1 MSLLQEG
8 QIIRG
13 TWEIERKLG
22 EGAFAEVFRVRHQI
36 FGRQAMKVFKT
47 VGMTLEKTKAL
58 LSEAAILSSLSHRNV
73 IRVFEANTT
82 ETSAGICGFFTM
94 ELVSGG
100 SLDDFWRSHGN
111 SFMPVPDAVEVV
123 RQVCR
128 GLAIA
133 HGQNPPIIHRDIK
146 PQNILVGY
154 DSEGLHVR
162 VSDFGLAKQVN
173 PLTLRASARGTPAF
187 KAPEVF
193 TERGQ
198 DSCLCDVW
206 AVGTTLYLLLSDRF
220 PYAESPDEDL
230 SDPRRFKRE
239 LLRPSKVNALV
250 DAELDRIAS
259 KCLAMNPKDRYPT
272 ARELLLDLEKWR
284 PKAARPSRGEPSA
297 PDVSKAALGDY
308 TPADAGKAE
317 AMAKE
322 AVRLARSLGN
332 LAEAAGLLECALNEC
347 PPPPRKVRKDAEE
360 LAAWSRHVTAP
371 ATDNPRRR

>member
-1 MSLLQEG
+1 MSLLREG
-8 QIIRG
+8 QVIRG

-47 VGMTLEKTKAL
+47 VGMTLEKTKEL
-58 LSEAAILSSLSHRNV
+58 LSEAAILSSLSHRNI

-94 ELVSGG
+94 ELVAGG

-111 SFMPVPDAVEVV
+111 RFVPITDAVEVL

-128 GLAIA
+128 GLTIA

-154 DSEGLHVR
+154 DAEGLHVR
-162 VSDFGLAKQVN
+162 VSDFGLAKRVN

-193 TERGQ
+193 FERGQ
-198 DSCLCDVW
+198 DSCACDVW
-206 AVGTTLYLLLSDRF
+206 AVGTTMYLLLSDRF

-230 SDPRRFKRE
+230 SDPSRFSRK
-239 LLRPSKVNALV
+239 LMPPSRVNATV
-250 DAELDRIAS
+250 DAELDRIVAR
-259 KCLAMNPKDRYPT
+259 CLSFKPQDRYPS
-272 ARELLLDLEKWR
+272 ARELLIDLEKWR
-284 PKAARPSRGEPSA
+284 PKASKPTRGGTSEASEP
-297 PDVSKAALGDY
+297 DQSKAALGEF
-308 TPADAGKAE
+308 TPADAEKAE
-317 AMAKE
+317 KMAKE

-332 LAEAAGLLECALNEC
+332 VAQAADLMERALNEW
-347 PPPPRKVRKDAEE
+347 PGLRERYEKMLKN
-360 LAAWSRHVTAP
+360 W
-371 ATDNPRRR
+371 RRGVVM